1 VVAFATSSTLMQRKG
16 TRPSVTDAIEAPMSD
31 VSPKILGY
39 RWGQMHVEGLGV
51 GRDFKLYPGGGRGW
65 DWTETGTEH
74 YPGIQPADVQELLDH
89 GTRVIVFGLGAQ
101 RRLRVCPETLHLLE
115 ARQIILRLAA
125 TPEAVTIY
133 NGLAGREP
141 VGGLFHTTC

>member
-1 VVAFATSSTLMQRKG
+1 MWKGSGSGGTSSST
-16 TRPSVTDAIEAPMSD
+16 PV
-31 VSPKILGY
+31 V
-39 RWGQMHVEGLGV
+39 
-51 GRDFKLYPGGGRGW
+51 GRGW